1 MHIPRQSPYGWGYTP
16 ITEDGSDLKG
26 TMMDFGVLRLQ
37 EGETYNCEL
46 PLERAFLVMAGQMQ
60 LAWGDLKQTVERTSL
75 FHQSPIC
82 LHVPGG
88 VRVQITAQADSE
100 LVIIRTVNE
109 DAFTPVFYSQNDT
122 RSERRGEGTM
132 QETSTRI
139 VRTIFDKT
147 NAPDAKLVLGEVIN
161 FPGKWSSYPPHHHA
175 QPEIYHYRF
184 LPENGFGACVIG
196 DDIFKVKHRSTTLI
210 LDDKSHPQ
218 TAAPGYAMF
227 YVWAIR
233 HLDDDPYVMP
243 TYPIFEDEH
252 TWVMDDDAEIFPQR
266 SEES

>member
-1 MHIPRQSPYGWGYTP
+1 MHISQQPPFGWGYTP
-16 ITEDGSDLKG
+16 ITKDGTSLEG
-26 TMMDFGVLRLQ
+26 TMMDFGVLRLRS
-37 EGETYNCEL
+37 GETYSCAL
-46 PLERAFLVMAGQMQ
+46 PLERAFLVLEGKLTLVYGSEQ
-60 LAWGDLKQTVERTSL
+60 QTAERTSL

-82 LHVPGG
+82 LHVPGE
-88 VRVQITAQADSE
+88 VIVELRAETDSE
-100 LVIIRTVNE
+100 VIMIRTVNE
-109 DAFTPVFYSQNDT
+109 DSFTPVFYSQDDT

-161 FPGKWSSYPPHHHA
+161 FPGKWSSYPPHHHV

-196 DDIFKVKHRSTTLI
+196 DDVFKVKHRSTTLI
-210 LDDKSHPQ
+210 LEDNSHPQ
-218 TAAPGYAMF
+218 SSAPGYAMF

-233 HLDDDPYVMP
+233 HLDNDPYVTP
-243 TYPIFEDEH
+243 TYPVFEEEH
-252 TWVMDDDAEIFPQR
+252 TWVMDDAAEIFPDR
-266 SEES
+266 RD